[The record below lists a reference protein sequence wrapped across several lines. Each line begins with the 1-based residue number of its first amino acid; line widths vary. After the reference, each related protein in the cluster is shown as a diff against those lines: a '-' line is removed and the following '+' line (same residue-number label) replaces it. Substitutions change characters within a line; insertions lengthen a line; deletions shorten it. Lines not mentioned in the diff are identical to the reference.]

1 MITAWK
7 VSKYG
12 VISGPYLPVFG
23 LNSEI
28 FISLNLKTNVI
39 CQSSLTLR
47 TSLLERGFSV
57 DKNSNVTDL
66 IDLTDLILII
76 LILMI

>member
-1 MITAWK
+1 MVSSPLLRTDYPKK
-7 VSKYG
+7 VRCKT
-12 VISGPYLPVFG
+12 
-23 LNSEI
+23 EI
-28 FISLNLKTNVI
+28 CISLNLKTNVF

-47 TSLLERGFSV
+47 TSLLERDFSV

-76 LILMI
+76 LI